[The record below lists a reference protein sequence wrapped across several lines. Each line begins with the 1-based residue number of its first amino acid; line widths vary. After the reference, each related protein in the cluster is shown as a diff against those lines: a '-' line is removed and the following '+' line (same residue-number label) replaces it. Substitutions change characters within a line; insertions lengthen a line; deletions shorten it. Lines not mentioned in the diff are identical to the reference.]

1 MWWLLCVVKG
11 WTLGEAGELVGQ
23 ESHRKQGRFCWCGFF
38 VCFVSFMN
46 CSERFDPV
54 TPLTKFMLTNQMWF
68 RSGKTT
74 GILCSF
80 CYQASLRHPWQSTR
94 TPLSICRCV
103 TCFEKSRDGGKTFE
117 SLQSLLGNLTRMGL
131 PMSVSA
137 SFASGCAIN
146 TSSCP
151 PPEYFAS
158 HSSTPHQSWN
168 TEVLVCMLMHE
179 NSMYVK
185 LKAIKQI

>member
-1 MWWLLCVVKG
+1 MVWWLLCVVKG

-38 VCFVSFMN
+38 VWFVSFMN

-54 TPLTKFMLTNQMWF
+54 TPLRKFMLTNQMWF

-103 TCFEKSRDGGKTFE
+103 TCFEKPRWWQNFWKSPKSSGKSYKDGTSNERLSIFCFRLCHKYLKLSSSRIFC
-117 SLQSLLGNLTRMGL
+117 L
-131 PMSVSA
+131 P
-137 SFASGCAIN
+137 
-146 TSSCP
+146 
-151 PPEYFAS
+151 
-158 HSSTPHQSWN
+158 
-168 TEVLVCMLMHE
+168 
-179 NSMYVK
+179 
-185 LKAIKQI
+185 